1 MVEKEKLGSLLNK
14 LTTNIGDMTDSVDE
28 KKKLLI
34 NIQNIVEEELTKD
47 ERLLLYEIIFEELS
61 FRNLVMHPEFMIK
74 QSNVRLRALL
84 FSSGIFM
91 SFFILIG
98 LIFSDN
104 VITLT
109 IKNVF
114 KHIFEMMTL

>member
-14 LTTNIGDMTDSVDE
+14 LTANIGDMTDSVDE

-74 QSNVRLRALL
+74 QSNVRLRGLL

>member
-14 LTTNIGDMTDSVDE
+14 LTTSIGDMTDSVDE

-84 FSSGIFM
+84 FSSGIFI